1 MVYSHS
7 FGARGRPRVA
17 YRCYFLFLLYPPGS
31 IPAAVVIHRTFNARL
46 VIQIVPPSI
55 LVHLSQLAVV
65 VFLFMLHPVIFC
77 FVTLH
82 NALDFSV
89 VKNRLL
95 AMIVSTWRCRL

>member
-46 VIQIVPPSI
+46 VIQIV
-55 LVHLSQLAVV
+55 
-65 VFLFMLHPVIFC
+65 FLFMLHPVIFC

-95 AMIVSTWRCRL
+95 AMIESTWRCRL